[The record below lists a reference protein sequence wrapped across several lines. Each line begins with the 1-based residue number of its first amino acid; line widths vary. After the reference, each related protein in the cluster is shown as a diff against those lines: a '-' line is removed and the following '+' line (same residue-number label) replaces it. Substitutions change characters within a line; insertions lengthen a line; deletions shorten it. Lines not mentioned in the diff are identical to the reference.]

1 MANANN
7 SKDRLCVVM
16 PVYNEQAAIG
26 NVLRK
31 WDSALSLLGI
41 DYCICAYNDGSKD
54 NTLSVMLEVAKHVA
68 SGRIKVC
75 DKSNG
80 GHGNTILTG
89 YRDAVAAGYDWIFQ
103 VDSDDEMGPEK
114 FAELWGRRA
123 DYDFLVGIRDGRVQ
137 AFPRRIVSL
146 ISRLCVRVF
155 YGKGIWD
162 VNTPYRLMRAVA
174 FKDFFKEIPLSTFAP
189 NVILSGLAA
198 RHGLRCF
205 EMPVPQRDRTTGEVS
220 IRKWKLLKAAVKSFW
235 QTAWFAKPVVPF
247 LALLPFALTLAV
259 LNLTTFMWYDELAMC
274 DGVFMKALHGL
285 SWSGVWACSY
295 NPLYPMC
302 LVAWVKLFGASHF
315 SVCSFTVVLGYVAT
329 LAIATIAHRRKWWR
343 GPVADC
349 AFVLLFWGGWHFSWI
364 LSNARVDVLVLL
376 LSVLFADALAG
387 REDHPTRFPS
397 VFACAALLFLAAPY
411 DLPLMFFFGVLLL
424 WTMKGRRAALAKRGF
439 AAALGFCVAFAVT
452 AIYYLAQRDLIRLLG
467 SYVYFNSITGYVFVP
482 FWKRVMG
489 GYLFDGSALVAVL
502 AAFVLG
508 AFSKRVRPYA
518 IFIALIPALMVIG
531 GRYELYYAWV
541 FYVPSIVLLVSIVNG
556 RHRRFL
562 ALLAVIGGVSCVVHP
577 VVSYFRTDGNRANQK
592 ACRLFVE
599 RNAKSFSSG
608 DDVVVAADLDGNTGF
623 YYPLVEQGVR
633 IWYRGPEML
642 TGRTD
647 EEKFSEG
654 LAFLPVGEDGKAKA
668 KAFIAKVQR
677 FMPLLPKEGFVM
689 FYSDDELDKLRPLFE
704 AKGKKLELL
713 DIDSGYSL
721 WRMSEVVGNPS
732 SACQH
737 DLSNTK

>member
-1 MANANN
+1 MISDHNNA
-7 SKDRLCVVM
+7 DERLCIVI

-31 WDSALSLLGI
+31 WNSALSSLGI
-41 DYCICAYNDGSKD
+41 DYCIRAYNDGSKD
-54 NTLSVMLEVAKHVA
+54 NTLSVMLEVAKSEE

-75 DKSNG
+75 DKPNG

-89 YRDAVAAGYDWIFQ
+89 YRDAAEAGYDWVFQ
-103 VDSDDEMGPEK
+103 VDSDDEMGPES
-114 FAELWGRRA
+114 FAELWERRV
-123 DYDFLVGIRDGRVQ
+123 DYDFLVGTRDGRVQ
-137 AFPRRIVSL
+137 ALPRRIISL

-162 VNTPYRLMRAVA
+162 VNTPYRLMRVSA
-174 FKDFFKEIPLSTFAP
+174 FKDFFNEIPLSTFAP

-198 RHGLRCF
+198 RHGLRYF
-205 EMPVPQRDRTTGEVS
+205 ETPVPQHDRTTGEVS
-220 IRKWKLLKAAVKSFW
+220 IRKWKLLKAAIRSFW
-235 QTAWFAKPVVPF
+235 QTVWFAKPVVPF
-247 LALLPFALTLAV
+247 LAFLPFALTLAV
-259 LNLTTFMWYDELAMC
+259 LNSTTFMWYDELAMC

-329 LAIATIAHRRKWWR
+329 LVIASIAHRRKWWR
-343 GPVADC
+343 GPLADC

-376 LSVLFADALAG
+376 LSALFADALAG
-387 REDHPTRFPS
+387 REGDSTRLLS
-397 VFACAALLFLAAPY
+397 VFTCAVFLFLAAPY

-424 WTMKGRRAALAKRGF
+424 WTMRGRRVALVKRGF
-439 AAALGFCVAFAVT
+439 VAALGFCVAFAIT
-452 AIYYLAQRDLIRLLG
+452 AIYYFVQRDIIRLLG

-489 GYLFDGSALVAVL
+489 GYLFDFSAIAAILL
-502 AAFVLG
+502 AFVFG

-518 IFIALIPALMVIG
+518 IFVALIPALMVIG
-531 GRYELYYAWV
+531 GRYESYYAWI
-541 FYVPSIVLLVSIVNG
+541 FYVPAIVLLVSVANG
-556 RHRRFL
+556 KHRYLL
-562 ALLAVIGGVSCVVHP
+562 ALLAMIGGLSCVVHP
-577 VVSYFRTDGNRANQK
+577 VVAYFKTESSRANQK

-599 RNAKSFSSG
+599 RNASIFSEAA
-608 DDVVVAADLDGNTGF
+608 DVVVAADLDGNTGF

-654 LAFLPVGEDGKAKA
+654 LAFIPGDEDRKARA
-668 KAFIAKVQR
+668 KAFIAKIQR
-677 FMPLLPKEGFVM
+677 FMPLLPKEALVM
-689 FYSDDELDKLRPLFE
+689 FYSEEEQNGILPLFK

-713 DIDSGYSL
+713 VADGGYSI
-721 WRMSEVVGNPS
+721 WRMKKAEQQI
-732 SACQH
+732 C
-737 DLSNTK
+737 K